1 MEHLTPQSNIETETD
16 TTNQAARESA
26 ARDSLYA
33 IAHSMMPPGRPIDPE
48 TVEGRMLGACV
59 DGLLTGRNRMGD
71 DDDET
76 MLRTDVSN
84 PGAIEMMHREC
95 LKLASEGCD
104 ESHETDDSADSIAAI

>member
-1 MEHLTPQSNIETETD
+1 MEDLTTQNIETD

-33 IAHSMMPPGRPIDPE
+33 IAHALMPPGRPIDPE
-48 TVEGRMLGACV
+48 TVEGRMLRACV
-59 DGLLTGRNRMGD
+59 DGLLTGRNRMGDD

-104 ESHETDDSADSIAAI
+104 DAASADSTADSTAAV